1 MLKTLFFFFAVAYS
15 KIFKRLCKV
24 LKQLQKL
31 FFYVVLLS
39 KRPNPTGSVGNKKF
53 YLKVFSFWLL
63 RCEPGASVSGKQ
75 QIYSSLVFINFY
87 SFSRLSLVNLR
98 REIYKEH
105 VRFVSR
111 LFLSLVREKIWLNQ
125 YFYYMVLINKNRGL
139 IWFFNLFKFHKC
151 F

>member
-1 MLKTLFFFFAVAYS
+1 MQSFKTLKKY
-15 KIFKRLCKV
+15 
-24 LKQLQKL
+24 L
-31 FFYVVLLS
+31 FFVVLLS
-39 KRPNPTGSVGNKKF
+39 KRPNPTGSVGNKNFIWKF
-53 YLKVFSFWLL
+53 FFLKVFSFWLL

-111 LFLSLVREKIWLNQ
+111 LFLSLVREKIWLNP
-125 YFYYMVLINKNRGL
+125 YFYYMVLISKNRGL